1 MGKSAK
7 PLTCLCCG
15 ATWAQSCRGP
25 WRTVLCALELAH
37 HGLERLDIYLPTC
50 PSLAEVVI
58 PSPSVRP
65 TLAYRRLLLTHRCK
79 RAQGLRREA
88 ACVPR
93 RHPLCCQVDSRWTD
107 WRVSASPPP
116 PPLPSPVN
124 PTLASSYLMNP
135 FTAAQSGPYL
145 FVFLASVKHILCFC
159 SASNLQDNLSQ
170 IL

>member
-1 MGKSAK
+1 MVPPGLGPAGAPEELSCVPWNRPAMDWRGWIF
-7 PLTCLCCG
+7 TCQLV
-15 ATWAQSCRGP
+15 P
-25 WRTVLCALELAH
+25 P
-37 HGLERLDIYLPTC
+37 RLRITPG
-50 PSLAEVVI
+50 VVI

-107 WRVSASPPP
+107 WRVSASPPH